1 MTKTIQNESKIKAIG
16 VLTHGACKAVI
27 CIDTGEVYA
36 SATDAA
42 RENGISV
49 HSISKNCL
57 GKIEKSG
64 GKRYCYVKDVIEHLG
79 ELTGQ
84 IILLSEKANKYDAL
98 TAHDREIEE
107 TEAKLAKYKEKYSK
121 LTERL
126 TKLSEAIV
134 DTEAKLNAL
143 KANEACA

>member
-84 IILLSEKANKYDAL
+84 IILLSEKANKYEL
-98 TAHDREIEE
+98 YISR
-107 TEAKLAKYKEKYSK
+107 
-121 LTERL
+121 
-126 TKLSEAIV
+126 
-134 DTEAKLNAL
+134 
-143 KANEACA
+143 